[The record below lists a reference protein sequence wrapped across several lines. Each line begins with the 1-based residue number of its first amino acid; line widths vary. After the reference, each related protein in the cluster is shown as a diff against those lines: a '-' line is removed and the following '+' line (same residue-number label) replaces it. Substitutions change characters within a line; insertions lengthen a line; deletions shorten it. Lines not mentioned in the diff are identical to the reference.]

1 MKKSLITSLLLLPAT
16 LCLAD
21 VAVYHGAQVVK
32 TTSLPETGTKVD
44 RFIEVIDLAKV
55 VDPTKPIDMTNANL
69 VTITLDVDKGK
80 KTFFVG
86 SPSAVVIT
94 QVQDSHGNHR
104 ASTVLA
110 QAFTATDT
118 ATGVVTVASFL
129 QKGGNGQVILSG
141 TVPTALPRN
150 LQGSASMVSTA
161 GSSTTGTPP
170 VTTAILPALVEI
182 KSTAT
187 LELAASTAS
196 NNAGDNSLLPAVQRV
211 GNALLAIG
219 YVEVTTAP

>member
-1 MKKSLITSLLLLPAT
+1 MKKPLILSLLLLPAT
-16 LCLAD
+16 VCLAD

-32 TTSLPETGTKVD
+32 TTSLDDTDTHVD

-55 VDPTKPIDMTNANL
+55 VDPTKPVDLTNANL
-69 VTITLDVDKGK
+69 VTITLDVDKHK

-86 SPSAVVIT
+86 QPSAVVIT
-94 QVQDSHGNHR
+94 QVQDSHGNHK

-118 ATGVVTVASFL
+118 ATGVVTVDSFR
-129 QKGGNGQVILSG
+129 QKGINGQVVING

-150 LQGSASMVSTA
+150 LQGSASTVTTA

-170 VTTAILPALVEI
+170 VTTAIPSALEEV

-187 LELAASTAS
+187 LQLAASLAS
-196 NNAGDNSLLPAVQRV
+196 NDAGDSTLVPAVQRV
-211 GNALLAIG
+211 KAALIASG
-219 YVEVTTAP
+219 FVEVTSAP